1 MVEPMNEDIMPDE
14 PPKPLCKKCGARAAT
29 HGAYCQ
35 PCALKLLSGAEE
47 PMSVGAAPDYDEPP
61 EREKRSI
68 VDSIKVPAIAAI
80 VVFIIGTILVGM
92 MGGGSLV
99 TKDDFTTNI
108 QGITKAIDDMKVTLD
123 TSVADYQRDIKTVTQ
138 SIQGSVDSSIN
149 NKVADLN
156 ARIVALEA
164 IGGKLDTLNSTVT
177 ELSQQKDAQTTSI
190 NGLIENI
197 QSLQEELDSATARIE
212 LLEPDPIT
220 LTPGTGYDP
229 ITVTI
234 QQQSPYLVTN
244 TVGGVDSS
252 VAVVRIDIK
261 NRSTAKTVEDI
272 RIGLGFTLPYG
283 YSSLVSSLVVE
294 GGTQGWIASPY
305 NTLYQVTAGWGYT
318 LKPGDKITIQ
328 AVATFNDI
336 DNPQYTVEAFV
347 EDGWS
352 YK

>member
-190 NGLIENI
+190 NGLIANI
-197 QSLQEELDSATARIE
+197 QSLQDELDDATERLEELE
-212 LLEPDPIT
+212 E
-220 LTPGTGYDP
+220 
-229 ITVTI
+229 
-234 QQQSPYLVTN
+234 N
-244 TVGGVDSS
+244 TVPSGTTD
-252 VAVVRIDIK
+252 
-261 NRSTAKTVEDI
+261 
-272 RIGLGFTLPYG
+272 
-283 YSSLVSSLVVE
+283 SSLVVATISPKYDYLYEEDGESYCIMRVTVENNTGKPIE
-294 GGTQGWIASPY
+294 GVILGIGMTIHSGTTPTTATVTGGQGWKVYPSK
-305 NTLYQVTAGWGYT
+305 LYYRTAGWGYT
-318 LKPGDKITIQ
+318 IQ
-328 AVATFNDI
+328 AGKKLHFEVTATFNDI
-336 DNPQYTVEAFV
+336 DTPPYSAEVFV
-347 EDGWS
+347 EEWS

>member
-14 PPKPLCKKCGARAAT
+14 PPKPLCKKCGARVAT

-35 PCALKLLSGAEE
+35 TCAVKLLSGAEE

-61 EREKRSI
+61 EREKRSL

-138 SIQGSVDSSIN
+138 SIQGSVDSAIN

-156 ARIVALEA
+156 ARIVALESIDA
-164 IGGKLDTLNSTVT
+164 QLTNLNTTVT
-177 ELSQQKDAQTTSI
+177 TLINHKDAQTTTI
-190 NGLIENI
+190 NGLIANI
-197 QSLQEELDSATARIE
+197 QSLQEELDNATERIKI
-212 LLEPDPIT
+212 LEPDPVT

-229 ITVTI
+229 ITVTV

-244 TVGGVDSS
+244 TVGSVDYS
-252 VAVVRIDIK
+252 VAVVRIYVK
-261 NRSTAKTVEDI
+261 NNSTAKTVEDV

-283 YSSLVSSLVVE
+283 YSGLVSSLVVD

-305 NTLYQVTAGWGYT
+305 NVLYQVTAGWGYT
-318 LKPGDKITIQ
+318 LKPGEKITIQ

-336 DNPQYTVEAFV
+336 DNPQYTVETFI